1 MTSGKVATTLGYER
15 RNNPAL
21 RFQDRDAFVRFMNDG
36 QPARPANVKNI
47 VAINRGTLPL
57 TMDLPKAPALDVR
70 AFAELAAQGH
80 IVIDTRSSA
89 AFGAGHVPH
98 AYHIHLS
105 SPEFEQRVGWVTPTD
120 KPMLLVLEKDDD
132 APRALRAL
140 AFLGLDRRVK
150 GHLAGGMNAWRGDGR
165 PLVMVPQTTVQE
177 LQERRSRGNPITV
190 LDVREQ
196 DEWQAGHIEGARL
209 MSYRRLAE
217 LLDEL
222 PFSHDD
228 PVAVICRSG
237 ARSSTASSVLQMHG
251 YTGVQN
257 VAGGMQAWKAA
268 KLPTVGVA

>member
-21 RFQDRDAFVRFMNDG
+21 RFQDLDAFVRFMNDG

-105 SPEFEQRVGWVTPTD
+105 SLERGQARRPASCRCTVIPACRTWPVGC
-120 KPMLLVLEKDDD
+120 
-132 APRALRAL
+132 
-140 AFLGLDRRVK
+140 RR
-150 GHLAGGMNAWRGDGR
+150 GR
-165 PLVMVPQTTVQE
+165 
-177 LQERRSRGNPITV
+177 
-190 LDVREQ
+190 
-196 DEWQAGHIEGARL
+196 
-209 MSYRRLAE
+209 
-217 LLDEL
+217 L
-222 PFSHDD
+222 PS
-228 PVAVICRSG
+228 CRWW
-237 ARSSTASSVLQMHG
+237 A
-251 YTGVQN
+251 
-257 VAGGMQAWKAA
+257 
-268 KLPTVGVA
+268 